1 MSGLR
6 WDVQNE
12 LAAAQVLPDSLTD
25 AIAQASE
32 STVTAMAAGSNK
44 IVVGNPSRSELM
56 LPHVHRPFNQAATP
70 QMHCACNW
78 RLASTLTEPRA
89 GDLTSLP

>member
-1 MSGLR
+1 MR
-6 WDVQNE
+6 WDVQTE

-44 IVVGNPSRSELM
+44 IVVGDPSRSELM
-56 LPHVHRPFNQAATP
+56 
-70 QMHCACNW
+70 CASC
-78 RLASTLTEPRA
+78 ASPLQSNSDTAYALRV
-89 GDLTSLP
+89 